1 MYTCVHRYLCTQVL
15 GTHVYLC
22 SHLVVSHLFLGQGP
36 SQGCSEGWPGG
47 AIGAMGAKLD
57 AKPLKFIG
65 KRIENIPG
73 SPLVMKVP

>member
-22 SHLVVSHLFLGQGP
+22 SHLVVSHVFLGQGP

-47 AIGAMGAKLD
+47 GYRGHGGQAGR
-57 AKPLKFIG
+57 KPLKFIG